1 MRIRPWVAT
10 TTLVLVASAVA
21 TIGLDGCSDDGT
33 GTIPGSLY
41 SSYSNGEGGSAE
53 DPGVSTQTT
62 PPGSSPIDATV
73 DVQKDAKKPT
83 VVDAAGDADG
93 NTADAGDA
101 GDSG

>member
-1 MRIRPWVAT
+1 MAT

-41 SSYSNGEGGSAE
+41 SKYSNEEGGPG

-62 PPGSSPIDATV
+62 PPGSPVDATV
-73 DVQKDAKKPT
+73 DVQKDARRPNDPP

-93 NTADAGDA
+93 DTVDAADA